1 MTRQGKSAQKKSAD
15 RPTAGAAARV
25 SPGKVQRPSTGSR
38 QPRVPK
44 RSASETLSGATRD
57 LMNGIGAGIY
67 LAQKGRFVW
76 VNPLFEQL
84 TGFKAAELIGKTL
97 LDYVHPED
105 REKTKK
111 NAIRSLKRNSLD
123 TYEYRFIKN
132 NGEMVRFLETVNPY
146 EYAGSRA
153 TLGSVMNISHYQKNQ
168 ESLLLSEDRY
178 RTILEGIDEGYCELD
193 LDGNFT
199 LVSEAAARNIGY
211 TPSELIGTNFRD
223 YVDAETAAKL
233 LIFFRELFKT
243 GERVKNLE
251 VPFLSKNGLKKFVEV
266 SGTLIINPE
275 GRPVGFR
282 GLSRDV
288 TERRWTEEALLQSEA
303 RYFSIIESIGEAYFE
318 TDLKGLT
325 TFVNNKA
332 CEKLGFSRNEMLNL
346 SYRDIQDAESA
357 NQTYKVFNEI
367 FTTGNPCHGY
377 HYEAIRKD
385 GSRGVFEMSISLM
398 RDAGGNP
405 IGFRGLSRDI
415 TERKRMEDA
424 LRASEE
430 RSRTIIETIPD
441 PYFENDLSGQF
452 VYANAAYANLLGA
465 TPEEIP
471 KTPFRDFLSKEDA
484 DKIVT
489 LYKTVYKTGMTLK
502 NVEMEA
508 RTKQGEKR
516 SINLSVGLIRDH
528 QGNPSGFHGIIRD
541 VTEKKKAQALIIE
554 SERKLR
560 EYSESLEHRIQER
573 TADLEKAKLTAE
585 AASRVKSDFLANIS
599 HEFQTPLNSIIGF
612 TKVLKDR
619 LFGELNDKQ
628 EEFIRYISAAGETLS
643 KLLTEIIDV
652 SNLSSGRAKID
663 LSEVSIIQ
671 VLSRTT
677 TLLAGQIAA
686 KNQLM
691 KVDVA
696 LDADVSMEAD
706 DEKIRHIFFHL
717 LSNAVKY
724 TPYGGSITVTA
735 QRTRDYDGRDGVSV
749 VVADTGIG
757 IRNEDLPRL
766 FENFGRLES
775 AYSRETSGIGVGLA
789 LTKKL
794 VELHGG
800 GIRVESEFG
809 RGSRFIVFLPL
820 KQKSGSTAE

>member
-1 MTRQGKSAQKKSAD
+1 MTRQGKSAQKKVAGKPS
-15 RPTAGAAARV
+15 AGAAARV
-25 SPGKVQRPSTGSR
+25 SPGKVQRPSVGPGQT
-38 QPRVPK
+38 RVPQ
-44 RSASETLSGATRD
+44 RTASETLSGVTRGV
-57 LMNGIGAGIY
+57 LNGIGAGIY

-76 VNPLFEQL
+76 VNPLFEKL
-84 TGFKAAELIGKTL
+84 TGFKAAELIGGTL
-97 LDYVHPED
+97 LDHVHPED

-111 NAIRSLKRNSLD
+111 NAIRSLKKNSLD
-123 TYEYRFIKN
+123 TYVYRFIKKN
-132 NGEMVRFLETVNPY
+132 SEMVRFLETVNPY
-146 EYAGSRA
+146 EYEGSRA
-153 TLGSVMNISHYQKNQ
+153 TLGTVMDISRHHSIQ
-168 ESLLLSEDRY
+168 ESLFLSEDRY
-178 RTILEGIDEGYCELD
+178 GRVLDEIDEGYVELD
-193 LDGNFT
+193 LAGNFT
-199 LVSEAAARNIGY
+199 FVSEAAARIIGY

-223 YVDAETAAKL
+223 KVDEETAKKL
-233 LIFFRELFKT
+233 LFFYEQLFKT
-243 GERVKNLE
+243 GERVKGLE
-251 VPFLSKNGLKKFVEV
+251 VPFLSKNGPKKFVEV
-266 SGTLIINPE
+266 SGTLIMNPE

-282 GLSRDV
+282 GLARDV

-318 TDLKGLT
+318 TDLRGLT
-325 TFVNNKA
+325 TFVNDKV
-332 CEKLGFSRNEMLNL
+332 CEKLGYSRNEMLNL
-346 SYRDIQDAESA
+346 SYRDLQDAENA
-357 NQTYKVFNEI
+357 DKTFKKFHEI
-367 FTTGNPCHGY
+367 FTFGQPCHAY
-377 HYEAIRKD
+377 QYDAVQKD
-385 GSRGVFEMSISLM
+385 GSRVVFEMSISLM
-398 RDAGGNP
+398 RDAEGNP

-415 TERKRMEDA
+415 TERKRMEEA

-441 PYFENDLSGQF
+441 PYFENDLNGQF

-465 TPEEIP
+465 PPEEIQ
-471 KTPFRDFLSKEDA
+471 KTSFRDLLNKEDA
-484 DKIVT
+484 DKIVM
-489 LYKTVYKTGMTLK
+489 LYKTVYKTGMTIK

-541 VTEKKKAQALIIE
+541 VTEKKKAQALIVE
-554 SERKLR
+554 SERMLR

-573 TADLEKAKLTAE
+573 TADLEKAKMAAE

-652 SNLSSGRAKID
+652 SNLSSGRAKIE
-663 LSEVSIIQ
+663 LSQVSIIQ

-691 KVDVA
+691 KVEVA
-696 LDADVSMEAD
+696 LDADVSIEAD

-724 TPYGGSITVTA
+724 TPDGGNITVTA
-735 QRTRDYDGRDGVSV
+735 QRTLDYGGRDGVAV

-766 FENFGRLES
+766 FQNFGRLES

-789 LTKKL
+789 LTKIL

-820 KQKSGSTAE
+820 KQKPGSTAE